1 MECAHLCYISCE
13 ELYAWFATPTTPP
26 TRTRIYN
33 RATASSLAIA
43 TTATGLAENLRSLR
57 IRKASERGPA
67 ARPAERRRVEWY
79 SEGRIKRPSFDLQQK
94 LMLITGHV
102 PLIDDTAKEG
112 LVHWLNQQFSNAQ
125 FLRPQQGVDADIGRE
140 FDELRR
146 DVKKLLKDQSKLN
159 PKEKEN
165 AAELG
170 KLMGVI
176 TIPP

>member
-1 MECAHLCYISCE
+1 
-13 ELYAWFATPTTPP
+13 
-26 TRTRIYN
+26 
-33 RATASSLAIA
+33 
-43 TTATGLAENLRSLR
+43 
-57 IRKASERGPA
+57 
-67 ARPAERRRVEWY
+67 
-79 SEGRIKRPSFDLQQK
+79 
-94 LMLITGHV
+94 MLITGHV